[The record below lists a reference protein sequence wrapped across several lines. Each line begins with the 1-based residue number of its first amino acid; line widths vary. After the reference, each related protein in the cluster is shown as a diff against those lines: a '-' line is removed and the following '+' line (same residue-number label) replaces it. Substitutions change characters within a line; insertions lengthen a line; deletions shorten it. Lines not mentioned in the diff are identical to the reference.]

1 VSGHAGSAAGDGSHL
16 TYWDSNKTLPVSL
29 TFDLGSAKQVQ
40 YLGLNQRE
48 DSVAYARSD
57 TEQSAR
63 IKDYKVFLSN
73 DGSTWGSA
81 VKTGQLQSRRGIQG
95 IDLTA
100 ANARYVRLEIDST
113 WAASTDTT
121 RYKRLR
127 IDEAWIGTSY
137 ATPAIGGQS

>member
-1 VSGHAGSAAGDGSHL
+1 M
-16 TYWDSNKTLPVSL
+16 NL
-29 TFDLGSAKQVQ
+29 TFDLGSAKKVQ
-40 YLGLNQRE
+40 YIGLNQRE
-48 DSVAYARSD
+48 DSVAYARSS

-81 VKTGQLQSRRGIQG
+81 VKSGQLPSRRGIQG

-100 ANARYVRLEIDST
+100 ANARYVRLEVDTT
-113 WAASTDTT
+113 WAASSDTT

-127 IDEAWIGTSY
+127 VDEAWIGTSY
-137 ATPAIGGQS
+137 ATPANGGHS